1 MELGFIGTGTMGNAM
16 ARCLIDGGHQLTV
29 HDLRREAATN
39 LCEMGAR
46 WADTAKAVAEASH
59 VVFLSLPGP
68 AQMEAVMLDPE
79 AGVLAGLRPGS
90 ALGDTTT
97 NSPKVFRQVAEVCR
111 TKGVEV
117 LDMPVS
123 GRPPNMTIM
132 VGGDREVFDKHR
144 PVLDCMGKNVFYVGE
159 SGAGCTAKLVTQYL
173 GYTNLIAAAEGLL
186 IGAKSGLDLTVLAQI
201 VPVSAG
207 ASRAFEGS
215 SYWTSNSMSAGHRAL
230 PRFLTCRCPDLFD
243 GTRRRERPGGDRDG
257 QAPGSDPDRAQT
269 DWIRRMAGGH
279 PTTVLGRLS
288 LGAPRLSGCHRSG
301 RPASLS

>member
-1 MELGFIGTGTMGNAM
+1 MELGFIGTGTMGSAM

-29 HDLRREAATN
+29 HDLRREATTT
-39 LCEMGAR
+39 LCEMGAQ

-68 AQMEAVMLDPE
+68 AQMEAVVLDPE

-97 NSPKVFRQVAEVCR
+97 NSPKVFRQVAAACR
-111 TKGVEV
+111 AKEIEV

-132 VGGDREVFDKHR
+132 VGGDREVFDKHL

-173 GYTNLIAAAEGLL
+173 GYTNLIAAAEGML
-186 IGAKSGLDLTVLAQI
+186 IGAKAGLDLTVLAQI

-207 ASRAFEGS
+207 ASRAFEG
-215 SYWTSNSMSAGHRAL
+215 L
-230 PRFLTCRCPDLFD
+230 PGAVFSGNFPTT
-243 GTRRRERPGGDRDG
+243 GTLDIIAKDIHLACELARDV
-257 QAPGSDPDRAQT
+257 QAPARIGDIADDVLQRAQAQGLGHYGHQAVVR
-269 DWIRRMAGGH
+269 ILEQLAG
-279 PTTVLGRLS
+279 VELR
-288 LGAPRLSGCHRSG
+288 APW
-301 RPASLS
+301 PE

>member
-29 HDLRREAATN
+29 HDLRREATTT
-39 LCEMGAR
+39 LCEMGAH
-46 WADTAKAVAEASH
+46 WADNAKAVAEASH

-68 AQMEAVMLDPE
+68 AQMEAVVLDPE
-79 AGVLAGLRPGS
+79 VGVLAGLRPGS

-97 NSPKVFRQVAEVCR
+97 NSPKVFRQVAAACR
-111 TKGVEV
+111 AKGIEV

-132 VGGDREVFDKHR
+132 VGGDREVFDKHL
-144 PVLDCMGKNVFYVGE
+144 PVLECMGKNVFYVGE

-186 IGAKSGLDLTVLAQI
+186 IGAKAGLDLTVLAQI

-207 ASRAFEGS
+207 ASRAFEG
-215 SYWTSNSMSAGHRAL
+215 L
-230 PRFLTCRCPDLFD
+230 PGAVFS
-243 GTRRRERPGGDRDG
+243 GDF
-257 QAPGSDPDRAQT
+257 
-269 DWIRRMAGGH
+269 
-279 PTTVLGRLS
+279 PTTGTLDIIAKDIHLACELARDVHAPARIGDIADDVLQRPQAQG
-288 LGAPRLSGCHRSG
+288 LGHYPPFLCVPQYGVG
-301 RPASLS
+301 FDDMGDLLQGLPT